1 MWATRL
7 WKRGEK
13 GERFEGMCEDTGQAT
28 RLRKSGKKRGHA
40 SACMYCMGSW
50 AKSRGTCEGTGW
62 ATRLRKRGQRNKEDL
77 RARRKFER

>member
-28 RLRKSGKKRGHA
+28 RLRKSGKKKDMQVHA
-40 SACMYCMGSW
+40 CTAWDHGL
-50 AKSRGTCEGTGW
+50 RVEGRVRVLGG
-62 ATRLRKRGQRNKEDL
+62 LLG
-77 RARRKFER
+77 